1 MRLRCCLAPPHSRVG
16 TQQALVRHV
25 QADHGHVRAGMEY
38 TVGSLRI
45 LDDIRFGGR
54 VPAIAFLRE
63 RSAHHH
69 QSQFACDFRRRSK
82 CRIDVSQWAGR
93 HYRDVAA
100 VFTDHIDDESHT
112 FR

>member
-1 MRLRCCLAPPHSRVG
+1 MIFVSAVVSQQLPSCVSVPPIITNRSLLAISG
-16 TQQALVRHV
+16 A
-25 QADHGHVRAGMEY
+25 
-38 TVGSLRI
+38 
-45 LDDIRFGGR
+45 
-54 VPAIAFLRE
+54 
-63 RSAHHH
+63 
-69 QSQFACDFRRRSK
+69 RSK